1 MTVTIRIPRF
11 VLVLLPVLGC
21 VAWLIA
27 QTAPS
32 SQPSGQKQWMSPS
45 GATIIQTVPPT
56 GAQKGDIIR
65 VHYTGTLTNGTKFDS
80 SIGKEPAEMSL
91 GAGQVIKGWEEGLTG
106 MQVGEK
112 RHLVIPP
119 NLGYAERGR
128 GDRIPPNAT
137 LEFDVELVGLF
148 RQ

>member
-1 MTVTIRIPRF
+1 MTLRIPRF
-11 VLVLLPVLGC
+11 ALILLPVLGC
-21 VAWLIA
+21 VAWLVA

-32 SQPSGQKQWMSPS
+32 SQPAGQKWTSPS
-45 GATIIQTVPPT
+45 GVTIIQTTAPT

-65 VHYTGTLTNGTKFDS
+65 VHYTGTLTNGMKFDS
-80 SIGKEPAEMSL
+80 SIGKEPVEMSL
-91 GAGQVIKGWEEGLTG
+91 GAGQVIKGWEEGLAG

-119 NLGYAERGR
+119 NLGYGERGR
-128 GDRIPPNAT
+128 GDRIPPNST